1 MRFHPTTSEFLLWQ
15 AIRGKRLGVA
25 FKRQQVIGNFIVDF
39 LARQAMLIVE
49 IDGDVYHQR
58 RVHADAVRERKLEQA
73 GYRVLRL
80 PASLV
85 EREPLRAVGLVQ
97 QAVDSFDNS

>member
-1 MRFHPTTSEFLLWQ
+1 MRFHPTASEHFLWQ

-25 FKRQQVIGNFIVDF
+25 FKRQQIIGSFIVDF
-39 LARQAMLIVE
+39 LARKVMLVVE
-49 IDGDVYHQR
+49 IDGDLYRQK
-58 RVHADAVRERKLEQA
+58 RVQADAVRERKLVQA

-85 EREPLRAVGLVQ
+85 ERDLPSAVALVRAALG
-97 QAVDSFDNS
+97 